1 MVQRDDLRDKQVIY
15 RLLVLIVTAAVM
27 QIVGAGVLDVV
38 IAAIPIYGE
47 MQVTIIG
54 LAALFG
60 VIYLIAV
67 VAKWTLR
74 RA

>member
-1 MVQRDDLRDKQVIY
+1 
-15 RLLVLIVTAAVM
+15 
-27 QIVGAGVLDVV
+27 
-38 IAAIPIYGE
+38 

>member
-1 MVQRDDLRDKQVIY
+1 
-15 RLLVLIVTAAVM
+15 LVLIVTAAVM